1 MFAVLIC
8 ALGVAEAG
16 AQLAPQR
23 SSAIAGKIFRHSD
36 LNIPNRLE
44 PASRLSSPI
53 AQSAKEQLQGLDI
66 AASRALF
73 DRRAGRWATL
83 LPAVRLLQRSDG
95 PGAAWENLKG
105 LPSPV
110 GSTSIEAVAWK
121 AVESYLRDHLDQLRV
136 DLSEL
141 DPAVITV
148 HDGGDRIQVFAGRR
162 VEGIPV
168 RDNYLTAVIGHG
180 NLILLGLRN
189 WGDLTTG
196 TRPSISK
203 QKATAAVT
211 THLGSIEVDSLRKP
225 TELILVPTAAGR
237 DPSVVPF
244 GAGYRYRLAWVVAP
258 AIRGEPGR
266 WEALVDAHT
275 GELLSFVDTR
285 SYASPRS
292 VLGGVYPV
300 SNDGTAPDGVEQ
312 TGYPMPYTDV
322 GSNDALLFT
331 DGGGNHPVCVNGQ
344 LTTSLN
350 GRFVRIDDFCG
361 AINESSLADIDLG
374 YGTGTDCDVPN
385 PGVSSPGNTHAAR
398 TVYFELNRIAEQARS
413 HLPDNLWLRDQ
424 LTAAVNI
431 PDLGTGEL
439 NCNAFWDEKTV
450 NFFTS
455 GAAAPGMVCSNT
467 GELAGVVDHEWGHG
481 LDDNDALPTISS
493 PGEGIA
499 DVYAALRL
507 NDSCIARGFFLEDNL
522 CGDTDPCTS
531 CTGVRDIDWAN
542 RQSDQPHD
550 IVWIDAQCAPPF
562 LGDVGPCGGD
572 IYCESAVYSEAIWDL
587 VHRDLQSAP
596 FNMDLNTALE
606 IGTRLTYL
614 GAGAVGNWYSCV
626 DGTGAGD
633 GCNADGGYLN
643 FLAIDDDNGNLADGT
658 PHMEAIYSAFYRHG
672 IACATPAKQNSGCD
686 GAPTTAPVVT
696 ATPLDRGVLLAWGA
710 VGGASAYQIFR
721 TEGVFGCDFG
731 KIKVGETTGTDF
743 FDGGLLN
750 DFEYSY
756 IVIPVGGDDSCVG
769 PASGCAQVTPTRG
782 ANLGFDPTSL
792 SVEILNGDL
801 DPVID
806 NCEQAT
812 VHFDLIN
819 LGSGDLSNVRVVD
832 VEVVSHPGTVT
843 VTSSLPLTVAPSLSP
858 CSPATASFSFLAQG
872 LSFNDTLEFR
882 IQATSDELAGRVA
895 SQEILLHGSETGLAA
910 SSSTTFSFESDLE
923 GWQPLHGTFE
933 RSDAGG
939 GAGGSSFFVASSNN
953 LANQCD
959 VIRSPL
965 LYLTADSTMSLWTS
979 YDIEPYLLI
988 EGFPFWFDRA
998 NVSLFEV
1005 ESGRRTPVS
1014 PDGGRLYNASGPD
1027 GPCDTSNQLGWADTA
1042 TTWEQSTWSA
1052 TALGSGLQAGDLV
1065 QLDVRYG
1072 TDAEVQGTGFRFD
1085 ELTLTDIKMVI
1096 DDSQTDICSEG
1107 NSPPVALDDPATVHP
1122 SASTTVPVLS
1132 NDNDPDPGDTLRVL
1146 AVTQP
1151 SLGTTGV
1158 NSVGP
1163 DLDTVTYTTQEGP
1176 GGIDTFLYSITDGKG
1191 GSDIASVDVERDF
1204 IFYSDFETGGTSV
1217 WSFTSTNLGTCEP
1230 DGTYTVSP
1238 SILYSCCLGL
1248 VDIEINEFL
1257 FTADGAQISSAPFN
1271 PGDLIGSPTSC
1282 PAGTFSNTGSI
1293 TGGCTETYS
1302 LEGSFSD
1309 ANTWNGTFS
1318 VTFTGLDCDCWGVDP
1333 CVDQNFVVTGT
1344 R

>member
-344 LTTSLN
+344 LTTSLD

-507 NDSCIARGFFLEDNL
+507 NDSCIARGFFLYRCE
-522 CGDTDPCTS
+522 GH
-531 CTGVRDIDWAN
+531 R
-542 RQSDQPHD
+542 
-550 IVWIDAQCAPPF
+550 
-562 LGDVGPCGGD
+562 LGEP
-572 IYCESAVYSEAIWDL
+572 
-587 VHRDLQSAP
+587 
-596 FNMDLNTALE
+596 
-606 IGTRLTYL
+606 
-614 GAGAVGNWYSCV
+614 
-626 DGTGAGD
+626 
-633 GCNADGGYLN
+633 
-643 FLAIDDDNGNLADGT
+643 
-658 PHMEAIYSAFYRHG
+658 
-672 IACATPAKQNSGCD
+672 
-686 GAPTTAPVVT
+686 
-696 ATPLDRGVLLAWGA
+696 
-710 VGGASAYQIFR
+710 
-721 TEGVFGCDFG
+721 
-731 KIKVGETTGTDF
+731 
-743 FDGGLLN
+743 
-750 DFEYSY
+750 
-756 IVIPVGGDDSCVG
+756 PVG
-769 PASGCAQVTPTRG
+769 
-782 ANLGFDPTSL
+782 
-792 SVEILNGDL
+792 
-801 DPVID
+801 
-806 NCEQAT
+806 
-812 VHFDLIN
+812 
-819 LGSGDLSNVRVVD
+819 
-832 VEVVSHPGTVT
+832 
-843 VTSSLPLTVAPSLSP
+843 
-858 CSPATASFSFLAQG
+858 
-872 LSFNDTLEFR
+872 
-882 IQATSDELAGRVA
+882 
-895 SQEILLHGSETGLAA
+895 
-910 SSSTTFSFESDLE
+910 
-923 GWQPLHGTFE
+923 
-933 RSDAGG
+933 
-939 GAGGSSFFVASSNN
+939 
-953 LANQCD
+953 
-959 VIRSPL
+959 
-965 LYLTADSTMSLWTS
+965 
-979 YDIEPYLLI
+979 
-988 EGFPFWFDRA
+988 
-998 NVSLFEV
+998 
-1005 ESGRRTPVS
+1005 
-1014 PDGGRLYNASGPD
+1014 
-1027 GPCDTSNQLGWADTA
+1027 
-1042 TTWEQSTWSA
+1042 
-1052 TALGSGLQAGDLV
+1052 
-1065 QLDVRYG
+1065 
-1072 TDAEVQGTGFRFD
+1072 
-1085 ELTLTDIKMVI
+1085 
-1096 DDSQTDICSEG
+1096 
-1107 NSPPVALDDPATVHP
+1107 
-1122 SASTTVPVLS
+1122 SAS
-1132 NDNDPDPGDTLRVL
+1132 
-1146 AVTQP
+1146 
-1151 SLGTTGV
+1151 
-1158 NSVGP
+1158 
-1163 DLDTVTYTTQEGP
+1163 
-1176 GGIDTFLYSITDGKG
+1176 
-1191 GSDIASVDVERDF
+1191 
-1204 IFYSDFETGGTSV
+1204 
-1217 WSFTSTNLGTCEP
+1217 
-1230 DGTYTVSP
+1230 
-1238 SILYSCCLGL
+1238 
-1248 VDIEINEFL
+1248 
-1257 FTADGAQISSAPFN
+1257 
-1271 PGDLIGSPTSC
+1271 
-1282 PAGTFSNTGSI
+1282 
-1293 TGGCTETYS
+1293 
-1302 LEGSFSD
+1302 
-1309 ANTWNGTFS
+1309 
-1318 VTFTGLDCDCWGVDP
+1318 
-1333 CVDQNFVVTGT
+1333 
-1344 R
+1344 